1 MKNLHLEEVNEENWR
16 ILFELQEEQK
26 RYVSDPYKLLARAW
40 AYRKQRSRAYVI
52 YVDETPVGMALY
64 YDLAQAKAYDFSQ
77 LFIDCNY
84 QGKGYGENAA
94 RQILARMKEDG
105 KYNKVTL
112 CYIEG
117 NEAARCLYEKL
128 GFRET
133 GEVDED
139 EIVMVKEL

>member
-1 MKNLHLEEVNEENWR
+1 MNEENWR
-16 ILFELQEEQK
+16 IPFGLKEAQK
-26 RYVSDPYKLLARAW
+26 QYVSDPHKLLARAW
-40 AYRKQRSRAYVI
+40 AYRKQRSRAYMI

-77 LFIDCNY
+77 FFIDGGY
-84 QGKGYGENAA
+84 QGRGYGE
-94 RQILARMKEDG
+94 
-105 KYNKVTL
+105 
-112 CYIEG
+112 
-117 NEAARCLYEKL
+117 EADLYEKL